1 MKKSIQLFLLFVVFV
16 LSQQVTNAQTISG
29 NVSDSNGETL
39 IGATILEEGTGNGTS
54 TDVDGNFSLSVIGTE
69 SVLIA
74 SYTGYDAQEILVS
87 GRTNLQIILT
97 KSSTQLGEVVVTAL
111 GFEAKEDEIGYASS
125 TVKNESITGAAESTM
140 INSLSGKASG
150 VRISRNSGDP
160 GGGAYIQIRGLST
173 IDRDAQPLIVVDGF
187 PISNDSRGAQETV
200 AAQSRLNDINPNDI
214 ESVTVLKGASAAALW
229 GTRALGGVIVIKT
242 KSGRHNKKLAVT
254 YKTSYSVDK
263 INRRYPS
270 QTTFGQGDNGT
281 YNQRARDSWGDK
293 ISDRKGGTDEFDTSG
308 GSYIDQDGNVY
319 YPIVSKNST
328 ALYDDSNFDLIF
340 QDGHFWENN
349 LSVSG
354 GNNNSTIFASLS
366 DINQDGIIRNNSD
379 YRRTTARVNIG
390 HRLTD
395 KIKLSA
401 STTYAKSVSN
411 RILRGAT
418 SSGLHLGLLRTPAD
432 FDNTGYRGEYF
443 AGENAS
449 PVSNRQRSYR
459 EPLGAD
465 GTATY
470 NNPSWTTNE
479 QENLVDVDR
488 FLTTLELTISPVEW
502 LDLIGRVGLD
512 KYSEFQQ
519 GFFTPGSASGT
530 FTSGLL
536 NKNQAR
542 NTVFNMDYIAKAGKT
557 FNKNLSANLLVGFN
571 YNHRELITDGSEI
584 TNFIQFTDVASGVRD
599 IDNALPENRTVSST
613 FGQER
618 TAGVYT
624 SASLSLYDMLF
635 LNGTLRG
642 ESASTFGQEAD
653 NTFLFPSASLA
664 WQFTQLA
671 SLKNDILSFGK
682 LRLSYGEV
690 GVQPS
695 RYRTTNV
702 FRSPVFSDN
711 LGGGLAGS
719 LYGNGAFIASTSRGS
734 NQLRPERKTETEIG
748 IDLRFLKNRL
758 SFSGTLYSNQTKDVL
773 LSFPVANSRGITS
786 LYTNGAELENKGV
799 ELDLGYNIIKN
810 QSLSWDVNLIYSKV
824 DNNVTKLG
832 EGLTINLGGLSAV
845 SSRVI
850 EGSPIGVLVGGR
862 TLRDDSGNMVF
873 DENGFPEQDP
883 LEGIIGDPNPD
894 WQGAASSTLTYKNF
908 SLSVLFETFQG
919 ADIFAGTKSVM
930 TDLGTWESTAEEST
944 AQQNLLE
951 SNGNVILAGTTFRG
965 KIHNFGAG
973 PVALTESWYN
983 GEGGFFGGGNDELFI
998 EDGSWTRLREVTL
1011 AYNFKSERLKENTG
1025 IGNAQL
1031 SFTGR
1036 NLLLWTAFEGNDPD
1050 TNLQGISAARG
1061 IDYFNNPST
1070 KSYIFTLT
1078 LDF

>member
-584 TNFIQFTDVASGVRD
+584 TNFIQFTDVDFYVISK
-599 IDNALPENRTVSST
+599 
-613 FGQER
+613 
-618 TAGVYT
+618 
-624 SASLSLYDMLF
+624 
-635 LNGTLRG
+635 LN
-642 ESASTFGQEAD
+642 
-653 NTFLFPSASLA
+653 
-664 WQFTQLA
+664 
-671 SLKNDILSFGK
+671 
-682 LRLSYGEV
+682 
-690 GVQPS
+690 
-695 RYRTTNV
+695 
-702 FRSPVFSDN
+702 
-711 LGGGLAGS
+711 
-719 LYGNGAFIASTSRGS
+719 
-734 NQLRPERKTETEIG
+734 
-748 IDLRFLKNRL
+748 
-758 SFSGTLYSNQTKDVL
+758 
-773 LSFPVANSRGITS
+773 
-786 LYTNGAELENKGV
+786 
-799 ELDLGYNIIKN
+799 
-810 QSLSWDVNLIYSKV
+810 
-824 DNNVTKLG
+824 
-832 EGLTINLGGLSAV
+832 
-845 SSRVI
+845 
-850 EGSPIGVLVGGR
+850 
-862 TLRDDSGNMVF
+862 
-873 DENGFPEQDP
+873 
-883 LEGIIGDPNPD
+883 
-894 WQGAASSTLTYKNF
+894 
-908 SLSVLFETFQG
+908 
-919 ADIFAGTKSVM
+919 
-930 TDLGTWESTAEEST
+930 
-944 AQQNLLE
+944 
-951 SNGNVILAGTTFRG
+951 
-965 KIHNFGAG
+965 
-973 PVALTESWYN
+973 
-983 GEGGFFGGGNDELFI
+983 
-998 EDGSWTRLREVTL
+998 
-1011 AYNFKSERLKENTG
+1011 
-1025 IGNAQL
+1025 
-1031 SFTGR
+1031 
-1036 NLLLWTAFEGNDPD
+1036 
-1050 TNLQGISAARG
+1050 
-1061 IDYFNNPST
+1061 
-1070 KSYIFTLT
+1070 
-1078 LDF
+1078 